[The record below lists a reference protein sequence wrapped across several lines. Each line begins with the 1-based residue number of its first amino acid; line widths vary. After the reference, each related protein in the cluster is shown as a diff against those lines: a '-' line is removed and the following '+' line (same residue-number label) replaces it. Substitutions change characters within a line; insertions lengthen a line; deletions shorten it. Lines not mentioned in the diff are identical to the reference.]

1 MFSKQQFEVVR
12 EALALVQS
20 VDQLLIQQHLP
31 ALASG
36 VQESSAGLSKAIAG
50 LKMILCQG

>member
-50 LKMILCQG
+50 LKMILSQG